1 MFFVNFGL
9 NYVTRTGRL
18 GSNGR
23 FLLKKF
29 KIGKTLNV
37 LETES
42 VMRGYLLR
50 YCNIEISPFPG
61 IKLCISD
68 AGYKLAGTQG
78 RWRSVENRRGIPSCQ
93 QGIQQ

>member
-18 GSNGR
+18 RSNGR

-29 KIGKTLNV
+29 KIGRTLNFV

-50 YCNIEISPFPG
+50 YCDMEISPFPG

-68 AGYKLAGTQG
+68 AGYKLAGAQG
-78 RWRSVENRRGIPSCQ
+78 RWRSLENR
-93 QGIQQ
+93 